1 MDVAALPRGSG
12 RCSLWDAGEYDGE
25 RRKDEADEQ
34 RRKSRLAA
42 GDAAAPVEKPPCDA
56 FRCSP

>member
-1 MDVAALPRGSG
+1 MDVAGVSCG
-12 RCSLWDAGEYDGE
+12 RRWECDGE

-34 RRKSRLAA
+34 GRKSRLAA
-42 GDAAAPVEKPPCDA
+42 GDAAASVEKPPCDA